1 MGYYI
6 RVGVA
11 VVVLPGTGAV
21 LAHVGINP
29 NSDPLKNWVKV
40 LAVFWALAPPVWFLG
55 EWYCFEGSTKTAEF
69 EAFKFSQDRAKDV
82 WLGIALALA
91 VMYASILGK

>member
-55 EWYCFEGSTKTAEF
+55 EWYCFEGSTKSRSC
-69 EAFKFSQDRAKDV
+69 KGCMVRDSPRLGCDV
-82 WLGIALALA
+82 RI
-91 VMYASILGK
+91 YSRKIIIL